1 MRLRLAPRVRR
12 MAPPPGCPPPP
23 PPTRE
28 RTLSLRLLP
37 AGPMAVSCTMIRVV
51 AGELASSEG
60 VAERGA
66 ESVASEKGLHP
77 AGAEVEAAAVQL
89 GRDTLVEHA
98 AQAYLDLQC
107 SQ

>member
-1 MRLRLAPRVRR
+1 
-12 MAPPPGCPPPP
+12 
-23 PPTRE
+23 
-28 RTLSLRLLP
+28 
-37 AGPMAVSCTMIRVV
+37 MAVSCTMIRVV

-60 VAERGA
+60 VAERGAERGA

-89 GRDTLVEHA
+89 GRDTLVEQA

>member
-1 MRLRLAPRVRR
+1 MEQRESNA
-12 MAPPPGCPPPP
+12 AEKQ
-23 PPTRE
+23 RE
-28 RTLSLRLLP
+28 RGRDR
-37 AGPMAVSCTMIRVV
+37 G
-51 AGELASSEG
+51 
-60 VAERGA
+60 AERGA

-89 GRDTLVEHA
+89 GRDTLVEQA